1 MDLKQVKE
9 LRDSTGASVID
20 CRNALEESKGDFEKA
35 QEILKQK
42 GQSIADKKET
52 RETKAGL
59 IDAYIHLNGKVGVL
73 IDLRCETDFVAKNPL
88 FKELSHDL
96 TLQIAAMSPIYI
108 SPTDI
113 PEEMVNKEREKY
125 QQELKDSNKPEKI
138 INQIIEGKLQ
148 KWYQEI
154 CLIRQP
160 FIKNPDQM
168 IDDILKEY
176 IAKIGENIK
185 INRFV
190 RFEI

>member
-9 LRDSTGASVID
+9 LRDLTGASIMD
-20 CRNALEESKGDFEKA
+20 CRNALEEAKGNFEKA

-42 GQSIADKKET
+42 GQVIADKKES

-59 IDAYIHLNGKVGVL
+59 IEAYVHMNGKVGVL

-88 FKELSHDL
+88 FKELAHDL
-96 TLQIAAMSPIYI
+96 ALQVAAMSPIYV
-108 SPTDI
+108 SPDNI
-113 PEEMVNKEREKY
+113 PEEIINKEKEAH
-125 QQELKDSNKPEKI
+125 QSELKDSNKPEKI

-148 KWYQEI
+148 KWYQEV
-154 CLIRQP
+154 CLIKQP
-160 FIKNPDQM
+160 FIKNQDQ
-168 IDDILKEY
+168 IIEDVLKEY

>member
-9 LRDSTGASVID
+9 LRDLTGASIMD
-20 CRNALEESKGDFEKA
+20 CRNALEEAKGNFEKA

-42 GQSIADKKET
+42 GQVIADKKES

-59 IDAYIHLNGKVGVL
+59 IEAYIHMNGKVGVL
-73 IDLRCETDFVAKNPL
+73 VDLRCETDFVAKNPL
-88 FKELSHDL
+88 FKELAHDL
-96 TLQIAAMSPIYI
+96 ALQVAAMSPIYV
-108 SPTDI
+108 SPDNI
-113 PEEMVNKEREKY
+113 PEEIINKEKEVY
-125 QQELKDSNKPEKI
+125 QLELKDSNKPEKI

-148 KWYQEI
+148 KWYQEV
-154 CLIRQP
+154 CLIKQP
-160 FIKNPDQM
+160 FIKNQDQ
-168 IDDILKEY
+168 IIEDVLKEY

>member
-42 GQSIADKKET
+42 GQSIADKKES
-52 RETKAGL
+52 RETRAGL